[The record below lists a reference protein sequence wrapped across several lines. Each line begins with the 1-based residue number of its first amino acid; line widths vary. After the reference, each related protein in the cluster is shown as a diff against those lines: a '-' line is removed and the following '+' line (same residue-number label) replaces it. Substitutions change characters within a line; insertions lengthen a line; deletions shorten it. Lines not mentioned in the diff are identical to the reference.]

1 MIVSRQG
8 FRLSKTW
15 KLCLIWDIAH
25 DLSRQILNYFN
36 KKDWSLGKN
45 QVLLTHS
52 FPMHRF
58 MYPLKRSENL
68 TVFWGF
74 QGIEKGCIGKEWVK
88 SKVKLIQSNIYH
100 QGITKNREKF
110 FQSLWEKSFLLKYFF
125 STMEVNFIAGCAVIN
140 SWVLYLIPKIYAIL
154 IFFMKC

>member
-1 MIVSRQG
+1 MEIMFDLRYSTWLVSTNIELFQQKGLIPGEKSSFVDPFVPNAPFHVPLETIRKPYG
-8 FRLSKTW
+8 FLRF
-15 KLCLIWDIAH
+15 
-25 DLSRQILNYFN
+25 SR
-36 KKDWSLGKN
+36 D
-45 QVLLTHS
+45 
-52 FPMHRF
+52 RE
-58 MYPLKRSENL
+58 R
-68 TVFWGF
+68 
-74 QGIEKGCIGKEWVK
+74 IGNEWVK

-140 SWVLYLIPKIYAIL
+140 SWVLYLISKIYAIL